1 MPLIPCY
8 LSVMTISTLLLIIY
22 LQNSE
27 PLSSFLPR
35 SARKKLNHQSEVLKM
50 MLLPLIKLIML
61 SIYAPR
67 FVNKSQLLYTFP
79 GESIKISSSDNQTLS
94 LGLISCSEIVIMSD
108 NVPSICDVAVLVF
121 RLAHLL
127 LFICIFCLSCCK
139 RCDKSHVPKGTDVLL
154 LNFIPSSANALL
166 CALIIGR
173 VKSFSLLQLNEISIS
188 FFNQQIGSLT
198 LYYIIS
204 SRSA

>member
-1 MPLIPCY
+1 MIKPF
-8 LSVMTISTLLLIIY
+8 LL
-22 LQNSE
+22 
-27 PLSSFLPR
+27 FLL
-35 SARKKLNHQSEVLKM
+35 AAV
-50 MLLPLIKLIML
+50 
-61 SIYAPR
+61 
-67 FVNKSQLLYTFP
+67 TFA
-79 GESIKISSSDNQTLS
+79 
-94 LGLISCSEIVIMSD
+94 IMSY